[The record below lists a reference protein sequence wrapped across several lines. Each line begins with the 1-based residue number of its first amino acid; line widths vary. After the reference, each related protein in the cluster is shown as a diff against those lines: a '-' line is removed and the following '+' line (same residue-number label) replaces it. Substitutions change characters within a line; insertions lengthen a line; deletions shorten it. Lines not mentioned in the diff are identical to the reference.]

1 MDSKGKGKVTDEK
14 EKIPIDDEPKGEK
27 VVDSGSC
34 KKKEGMKK
42 KGIKKII
49 YYESNT
55 SSSSQKDDD
64 TYSSKQKT
72 VKTSFNRTPLNYS
85 RISRS
90 SNAQLLSIPL
100 GKPPH
105 FDGEDYL
112 WWSHKMRS
120 HLFSLHPCIWDIV
133 ENGFSIPD
141 IHDED

>member
-64 TYSSKQKT
+64 ASPSKQKT
-72 VKTSFNRTPLNYS
+72 T
-85 RISRS
+85 
-90 SNAQLLSIPL
+90 
-100 GKPPH
+100 
-105 FDGEDYL
+105 
-112 WWSHKMRS
+112 
-120 HLFSLHPCIWDIV
+120 
-133 ENGFSIPD
+133 
-141 IHDED
+141 